1 MRALPV
7 VVAVLLLVVPVAGT
21 TFPVSGSEPPA
32 VAEAPGS
39 VPLDSVGSA
48 DSVSSLTP
56 VGSADSPGAAEP
68 VEPPP
73 LPNGPS
79 QVDESNLTFR
89 TLSAPTGTDSRV
101 ASAPRGAN
109 LGPALS
115 LSVAD
120 AEAAVETA
128 AVVDRI
134 ESAETS
140 TERQRL
146 VLAALSRVERD
157 EVSLHS
163 RQSDAFRAHASGNLS
178 DREFLNEL
186 VRISATAREYDRRLE
201 AIDGL
206 AEATDGFSS
215 PTRLDEL
222 QVALQVYEGP
232 VRDLALATAR
242 GEVSAAEI
250 HVEST
255 PNSVTLA
262 TVVDGEYVRETFRN
276 DRWDRGGGSIS
287 NDAAIEITSASYPE
301 TAALREPDAFGAG
314 SVQRITIPHEHGRL
328 RTFVSGGTERVFV
341 EHQRIDL
348 DAFPDTERVSEAG
361 DGFTVT
367 VDRSYVGGP
376 VTVTVLDEE
385 TGEPASGVTV
395 TKSVGDGDSR
405 AIGTTNDDGVVRTLS
420 PAESYRITVVDEP
433 RVVVVDGLQP
443 ISTPRPVDDA

>member
-21 TFPVSGSEPPA
+21 TSPAFGSDSTA
-32 VAEAPGS
+32 IAEVPGS
-39 VPLDSVGSA
+39 VPVDTA
-48 DSVSSLTP
+48 DP
-56 VGSADSPGAAEP
+56 I
-68 VEPPP
+68 EPPR
-73 LPNGPS
+73 LPNDPS

-89 TLSAPTGTDSRV
+89 TLSVPAGADPRV

-115 LSVAD
+115 FSVAD

-134 ESAETS
+134 ESAEANA
-140 TERQRL
+140 ERRRL
-146 VLAALSRVERD
+146 ILAALDRVERG
-157 EVSLHS
+157 EERLHG

-186 VRISATAREYDRRLE
+186 VRISAIAEEYDRRLE
-201 AIDGL
+201 AIDAL

-222 QVALQVYEGP
+222 QVALQLYEGP

-250 HVEST
+250 HIEST

-262 TVVDGEYVRETFRN
+262 TVVDGQYVRETFRN
-276 DRWDRGGGSIS
+276 DRWDRGDGPVS
-287 NDAAIEITSASYPE
+287 NDAAIEITSESYPE
-301 TAALREPDAFGAG
+301 TAALRAPDAFGVG
-314 SVQRITIPHEHGRL
+314 SIQRITIPHEYGVL
-328 RTFVSGGTERVFV
+328 RTFVSGGTREVFV

-348 DAFPDTERVSEAG
+348 DAFPDTERVSETG

-385 TGEPASGVTV
+385 TGEPEPDVTV
-395 TKSVGDGDSR
+395 TKSVGDSDSR

-433 RVVVVDGLQP
+433 RVIVVDGLRP
-443 ISTPRPVDDA
+443 IPTPRPVDDE